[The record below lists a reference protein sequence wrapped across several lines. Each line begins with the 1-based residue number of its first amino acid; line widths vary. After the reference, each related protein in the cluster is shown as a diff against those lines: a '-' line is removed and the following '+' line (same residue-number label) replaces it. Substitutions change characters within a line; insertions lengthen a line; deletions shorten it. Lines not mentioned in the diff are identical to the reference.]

1 MPQEN
6 VEVVRAFY
14 EQPARGDFSVLD
26 DLPDDFAFVTSD
38 ELPDA
43 GTYRGSAAVQFIRDW
58 IASFD
63 DLTISAT
70 EIVDAGDKVVIEIV
84 QSGRPIG
91 SDKQVEG
98 RWWQTVAVREGQIA
112 AVETF
117 QRCEDALEAAGLR
130 E

>member
-1 MPQEN
+1 M
-6 VEVVRAFY
+6 
-14 EQPARGDFSVLD
+14 
-26 DLPDDFAFVTSD
+26 TSD

-43 GTYRGSAAVQFIRDW
+43 GDYRGSAAVQFIRDW

-84 QSGRPIG
+84 QRGRPIG
-91 SDKQVEG
+91 SDKSVEG

-117 QRCEDALEAAGLR
+117 QRREQALEAAGLR